1 MQPREPI
8 NKEKKEGRTRS
19 IHHLCFYTRALLLP
33 SLMTTPTPPPL
44 AAMRN
49 EDALSG
55 KGGKNERERNPGPL
69 HHWPSEQSQS
79 TASSRSLSPIRAQP
93 FFPIFSRLFPPFIP
107 PPSKSWGLPMS
118 ISDQCPVSRNTGS
131 IATNYQDPPS
141 FSNPFVRH
149 EPLHLHIINPLSPF
163 IITQCALNPSS
174 RAPQHLR
181 ERGNQLKRRV

>member
-1 MQPREPI
+1 M
-8 NKEKKEGRTRS
+8 KMRS
-19 IHHLCFYTRALLLP
+19 VA
-33 SLMTTPTPPPL
+33 
-44 AAMRN
+44 
-49 EDALSG
+49 
-55 KGGKNERERNPGPL
+55 KGGKMREREIRGPFITGHPSRANQQRPHAPSLPYELNPF
-69 HHWPSEQSQS
+69 
-79 TASSRSLSPIRAQP
+79 SR
-93 FFPIFSRLFPPFIP
+93 FFPVFSPFSSPP

>member
-107 PPSKSWGLPMS
+107 PPIQKLG
-118 ISDQCPVSRNTGS
+118 
-131 IATNYQDPPS
+131 
-141 FSNPFVRH
+141 
-149 EPLHLHIINPLSPF
+149 
-163 IITQCALNPSS
+163 
-174 RAPQHLR
+174 APNEHLR
-181 ERGNQLKRRV
+181 PMPSESQHGLNRNQLPRPPLFF